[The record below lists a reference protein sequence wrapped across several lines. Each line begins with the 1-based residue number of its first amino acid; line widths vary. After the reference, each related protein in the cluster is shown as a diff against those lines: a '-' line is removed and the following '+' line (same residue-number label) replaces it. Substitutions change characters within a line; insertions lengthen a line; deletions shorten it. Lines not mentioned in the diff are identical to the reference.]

1 MSQGN
6 SLNGYSYQSFGS
18 TDRMG
23 RRSPAS
29 GPTPKSTEGAPAL
42 RGANKNMSTLE
53 RSSKSKSGK
62 YKPQE
67 TAFGEGSSKYLV

>member
-62 YKPQE
+62 YKLKKLHLE
-67 TAFGEGSSKYLV
+67 KGAVNI